1 MSPNLVTLPTAEQ
14 SANIALACAG
24 VAGHPA
30 IADAI
35 TNAGSALELL
45 ELINDAPENSGL
57 DEDLIERID
66 RCGTPTAVANA
77 LDATR
82 RSGLR
87 LVSRGDQEWPAGLS
101 DLGRAEPRL
110 LWAAGATND
119 GHNRPI
125 AITGSTHPTPGARR
139 HLLEVTVELLDDGW
153 KVASSFRPG
162 ADRLVIDSTIAA
174 KGKALL
180 FAHDPQLLRTW
191 RDHPRITVMSENP
204 PAAPLGMRT
213 AHRAHSMLAVLAQR
227 VLVVDAQIS
236 SPPAHTGVAAKALG
250 RPLAILAGS
259 ISEGD
264 DYLRHDFGARE
275 IQTAKDLLRLT

>member
-1 MSPNLVTLPTAEQ
+1 MSPSPVTLPSAEQ
-14 SANIALACAG
+14 SATIALACAG

-35 TNAGSALELL
+35 TKAGSALELL

-57 DEDLIERID
+57 ELDLIERID
-66 RCGTPTAVANA
+66 RVGTPAAVATA
-77 LDATR
+77 LEATR
-82 RSGLR
+82 RAGLR
-87 LVSRGDQEWPAGLS
+87 LVSPNDPEWPAGLR
-101 DLGRAEPRL
+101 DLGRAQPRL
-110 LWAAGATND
+110 LWAAGAIND
-119 GHNRPI
+119 GVDVPV
-125 AITGSTHPTPGARR
+125 AVTGSTHPTPGARR
-139 HLLEVTVELLDDGW
+139 HFLEVTVQLLDGGW

-162 ADRLVIDSTIAA
+162 VDRQVIDAAIAA

-180 FAHDPQLLRTW
+180 LAHDPQLLRTW

-213 AHRAHSMLAVLAQR
+213 ARRAHSMLAVLASR
-227 VLVVDAQIS
+227 VLVVDSQIS
-236 SPPAHTGVAAKALG
+236 SPPVHTGVAAKALG
-250 RPLAILAGS
+250 RPLAVLAGS
-259 ISEGD
+259 ITEGD